1 MSIETKDNET
11 IECTNC
17 DSEFSLEQADNQ
29 NWEYCPCCGETF
41 L

>member
-1 MSIETKDNET
+1 MIDKPFRSEIL
-11 IECTNC
+11 ECTDC
-17 DSEFSLEQADNQ
+17 DAEFSLVLADEQ